1 MSRPVL
7 TERAVSMTTPPP
19 ERRNAAGAVPGSVS
33 CCRVSKGLQMM
44 DAASDI
50 HPA

>member
-7 TERAVSMTTPPP
+7 TERAVSMATPAP
-19 ERRNAAGAVPGSVS
+19 ERRDAAGEAPGSVS
-33 CCRVSKGLQMM
+33 CYSVLKGLQMM

>member
-7 TERAVSMTTPPP
+7 TERAVSMTRPSP
-19 ERRNAAGAVPGSVS
+19 ERRNATGVLSGGVACFSVL
-33 CCRVSKGLQMM
+33 KALQMM

-50 HPA
+50 HPP

>member
-7 TERAVSMTTPPP
+7 TERAVSMTPPPP
-19 ERRNAAGAVPGSVS
+19 ERRNATGILSGSVS
-33 CCRVSKGLQMM
+33 CFSVLKVLQMM

-50 HPA
+50 HPT